1 MIVRFADFEF
11 DRDRAELRGADGGL
25 IKLRTKTFEMLA
37 LFTANAGRVLSKQQ
51 LMEAVWPDV
60 HVGEDNLFQCIR
72 ELRLA
77 LGDEQRRLIRVISGQ
92 GYRFDAEVAAEGTAQ
107 VKRMPVTVMVMPIA
121 AASDERAT
129 ALMASAI
136 TSQLTDGLAKI
147 DNLRV
152 VAPPVDALQ
161 TASARPARAH
171 FLVSGELLK
180 SEKAWT
186 LTARL
191 MRAADQEVHP
201 VAPVSVDS
209 ACADFSLQQTRLAA
223 SAGHALARRINALV
237 DGDGAA
243 TADRGSGSA
252 RVAIEQ
258 ALASIMQTT
267 QERFAAAQT
276 MLRQALAA
284 DPDNVDVA
292 VEFAALQLRGIQLA
306 WYRADEAVTAEANA
320 RAILERALQMRPDS
334 IPVLETWCRFLTA
347 TNHFV
352 EALVACARALS
363 FDPWNGLI
371 LYHLGLAQLQL
382 GRFDD
387 ALASFQQADRFDT
400 PPVSRWTWLLGA
412 GWTLALMGR
421 DDEALPWLERSVAIT
436 PGSGRPYMQIAAI
449 HHRAGRTEEARAAM
463 ARALQ
468 LRPGS
473 TAKNTALPSKNAS
486 PVFLEAAQKV
496 RDAFVAA
503 GLPPQ

>member
-11 DRDRAELRGADGGL
+11 DRDRAELRGSDGGM

-77 LGDEQRRLIRVISGQ
+77 LGDEQRRLIKVISGQ
-92 GYRFDAEVAAEGTAQ
+92 GYRFDADVSTEGTAQ
-107 VKRMPVTVMVMPIA
+107 IKRMPVTVMVMPIA
-121 AASDERAT
+121 AAGDERAI

-136 TSQLTDGLAKI
+136 TSRLTDGLAKI
-147 DNLRV
+147 GNLRV

-171 FLVSGELLK
+171 FLVSGELLRG
-180 SEKAWT
+180 EKAWT
-186 LTARL
+186 LNARL
-191 MRAADQEVHP
+191 MRATDQEVHP
-201 VAPVSVDS
+201 VPPVSVDT

-223 SAGHALARRINALV
+223 GIGHALARRINALV
-237 DGDGAA
+237 DGASVI
-243 TADRGSGSA
+243 DRGGA

-292 VEFAALQLRGIQLA
+292 VELAALQLRGIQLS
-306 WYRADEAVTAEANA
+306 WYGANEAVAVEANA
-320 RAILERALQMRPDS
+320 RAILERALQARPDS

-352 EALVACARALS
+352 EAVVACARALS
-363 FDPWNGLI
+363 FDPWNGQI
-371 LYHLGLAQLQL
+371 LYQLGLAQLQL

-387 ALASFQQADRFDT
+387 ALASFLEADRFDT
-400 PPVSRWTWLLGA
+400 PQVSRWTWLLGA
-412 GWTLALMGR
+412 GWTLMLMGR
-421 DDEALPWLERSVAIT
+421 DEEALPWLERSVAIT
-436 PGSGRPYMQIAAI
+436 PGSGRTHMLIATA

-463 ARALQ
+463 SRALH

-473 TAKNTALPSKNAS
+473 TARNTALPTRNAS
-486 PVFLEAAQKV
+486 PIFLEAAQKV
-496 RDAFVAA
+496 RDGFVAA
-503 GLPPQ
+503 GLPAQ

>member
-11 DRDRAELRGADGGL
+11 DRDRAELRGSNGGL
-25 IKLRTKTFEMLA
+25 IKLRTKTFDMLT

-92 GYRFDAEVAAEGTAQ
+92 GYRFDADVSAEGTAR

-121 AASDERAT
+121 AASDERAI
-129 ALMASAI
+129 AMMASGV
-136 TSQLTDGLAKI
+136 TSQLTDGLATI

-152 VAPPVDALQ
+152 VAPPVEALQ

-180 SEKAWT
+180 GGKGWT
-186 LTARL
+186 LNTRL
-191 MRAADQEVHP
+191 MRATDQEVHP
-201 VAPVSVDS
+201 VAPVNIDI
-209 ACADFSLQQTRLAA
+209 AGADISLQQTRLAA
-223 SAGHALARRINALV
+223 GAGHALVRRINALV
-237 DGDGAA
+237 DDVGTS
-243 TADRGSGSA
+243 TADRGNGSA

-284 DPDNVDVA
+284 DPDNVDIA
-292 VEFAALQLRGIQLA
+292 VELAALQLRGIQLA
-306 WYRADEAVTAEANA
+306 WYGADEAIAVEANA
-320 RAILERALQMRPDS
+320 RAILERALQARPDS

-363 FDPWNGLI
+363 FDPWSGQI
-371 LYHLGLAQLQL
+371 LYQLGLAQLQL

-387 ALASFQQADRFDT
+387 ALASFQRADRFDT
-400 PPVSRWTWLLGA
+400 PQVSRWTWPLGI
-412 GWTLALMGR
+412 GWTLMLMGR
-421 DDEALPWLERSVAIT
+421 DEEALPWLERSVAIT
-436 PGSGRPYMQIAAI
+436 PGSGRTHMLIATV
-449 HHRAGRTEEARAAM
+449 HHRAGRTEAARAAM

-473 TAKNTALPSKNAS
+473 TAKNTALPARNAS
-486 PVFLEAAQKV
+486 PIFLEAAQKV
-496 RDAFVAA
+496 RDGFVEA
-503 GLPPQ
+503 GLPAQ